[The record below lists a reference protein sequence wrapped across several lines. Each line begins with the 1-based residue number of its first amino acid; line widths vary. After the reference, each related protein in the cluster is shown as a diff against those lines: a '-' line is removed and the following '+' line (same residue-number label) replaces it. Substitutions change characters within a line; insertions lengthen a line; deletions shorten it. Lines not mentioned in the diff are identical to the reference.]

1 MDNKLSGYL
10 FNKIGVADSKRFLDL
25 TSLRHKL
32 ISSNVANVSTPGYEA
47 CDVDFKGELSKA
59 FGKSNGLAG
68 TVTNP
73 AHIPTGHHAAR
84 APKVER
90 SRVASG
96 DVNSVDIDRE
106 VPKMAENE
114 LMYTIAARLL
124 EKKFTGL
131 RKAITSK

>member
-1 MDNKLSGYL
+1 MDNKLSGFL
-10 FNKIGVADSKRFLDL
+10 FNKIGVADSKKFLDL

-32 ISSNVANVSTPGYEA
+32 ISSNVANVSTNGYEA
-47 CDVDFKGELSKA
+47 CDIDFKRELSKA
-59 FGKSNGLAG
+59 SGNNGGLAG
-68 TVTNP
+68 TVTNS

-90 SRVASG
+90 TRVANG

-124 EKKFTGL
+124 EKKFAGL
-131 RKAITSK
+131 RKVITSK